1 MKFTRQAAD
10 DLEFWKRSSA
20 PTVKRIKLLLA
31 DIELHPFAG
40 IGKPEALK
48 HDLSGWWSRRIT
60 APNIACCIASTTEKL
75 KFLSV
80 GFTTPSRKNSPL

>member
-1 MKFTRQAAD
+1 MKFTRQAAA

-31 DIELHPFAG
+31 DIEVHPFAG

-60 APNIACCIASTTEKL
+60 GEHRLVYRVYNGEIEISSCRFHYAKPK
-75 KFLSV
+75 K
-80 GFTTPSRKNSPL
+80 

>member
-60 APNIACCIASTTEKL
+60 AEHRLVYRVNNGEIEISQCRFHYAKP
-75 KFLSV
+75 
-80 GFTTPSRKNSPL
+80 KNSPL